1 MISVGSLGLPV
12 KYEGRVQLCYEAAEK
27 LIPGAD
33 IFLYGNYAENRGL
46 ADSSVKLLI
55 LVGDSCSQRE
65 IKTLGWEVED
75 LISRISNEAFPF
87 EITVLTLSL
96 YQLGCRQSKEL
107 SEVARN
113 KKNLRLIRWIDK

>member
-1 MISVGSLGLPV
+1 MMSTGSLGLPV
-12 KYEGRVQLCYEAAEK
+12 KYEGRVQLCYEAAKE

-33 IFLYGNYAENRGL
+33 IFLYGNYAENTGL

-65 IKTLGWEVED
+65 TKTLGWEVED
-75 LISRISNEAFPF
+75 LISRISDEAFPF

-96 YQLGCRQSKEL
+96 YKLCCHQSKRLRE
-107 SEVARN
+107 AAKN